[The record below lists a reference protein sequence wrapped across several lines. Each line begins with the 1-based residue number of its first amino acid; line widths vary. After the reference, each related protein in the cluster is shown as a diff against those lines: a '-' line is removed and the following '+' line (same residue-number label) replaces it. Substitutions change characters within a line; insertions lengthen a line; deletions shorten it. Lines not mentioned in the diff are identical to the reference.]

1 MFGKMDCFASP
12 AMTNVPIHGSK
23 PISLNTG
30 TQKIRL
36 YRTIGAAL
44 AWFALLAQYPL
55 TIAQSGLL
63 AGTIIY
69 FSFFTILSNL
79 LVALAFTAPLLPGNR
94 LAFFRRPAVRTAIA
108 VYILVVSAI
117 FILLLRKLYHPA
129 GLGYYINILLDYANP
144 PLYLADWL
152 IFVPKRQLRF
162 TDIPAMLV
170 FPLLFAAWTLAHGAF
185 SGWYPYPF
193 LDVETFGYQRV
204 FINIGFL
211 AALFAGLAAIFTA
224 AGRKL
229 PPR

>member
-1 MFGKMDCFASP
+1 M
-12 AMTNVPIHGSK
+12 
-23 PISLNTG
+23 
-30 TQKIRL
+30 RL
-36 YRTIGAAL
+36 YRSIGAAL
-44 AWFALLAQYPL
+44 AWFALVAQYPI
-55 TIAQSGLL
+55 TVAQSGLV
-63 AGTIIY
+63 AGTIFY

-94 LAFFRRPAVRTAIA
+94 LAFFRRPPVRTAIA

-117 FILLLRKLYHPA
+117 FILLLRKLFHPV
-129 GLGYYINILLDYANP
+129 GLGYYVNILLHYINP

-162 TDIPAMLV
+162 SDIPAMLV

-193 LDVETFGYQRV
+193 MDVAKFGYQRV
-204 FINIGFL
+204 FINILLL
-211 AALFAGLAAIFTA
+211 AALFAGLAGIFIA